1 MLWFLVLWPPLAFAL
16 VIAAASG
23 YAVRGGATSSEE
35 VGEFI
40 RPRVPVLLALTLALV
55 GLTLG
60 GLFVASGDVERS
72 LTGSFGAG
80 TWEGIGAGVVVG
92 SVLAAVYFGGLD
104 RAVRGAQAR
113 FGDYVPS
120 GSTAVLGTGGAAFFI
135 ANVVLAP
142 VVEEA
147 WYRGALFDALAGPLG
162 PLSAAIV
169 GCAAF
174 GLFHWPGGA
183 WYVVVTGV
191 LVGGACWTLRAWD
204 GGLAAPYAAH
214 LTLNAIEYV
223 VLTRR
228 SRRARDLAAGEGR
241 ARPRAV

>member
-1 MLWFLVLWPPLAFAL
+1 MLWFLLLWSPLAFAL
-16 VIAAASG
+16 VITAASG
-23 YAVRGGATSSEE
+23 YAVRGGARSSEE

-40 RPRVPVLLALTLALV
+40 QPRVPVLLALTLAIV
-55 GLTLG
+55 GFTLAV
-60 GLFVASGDVERS
+60 LFASSGDVRRS
-72 LTGSFGAG
+72 LTGSSGG
-80 TWEGIGAGVVVG
+80 SWEGVGAGVVVG
-92 SVLAAVYFGGLD
+92 AVIAAVYFGGLD
-104 RAVRGAQAR
+104 RAVRWAQAR

-120 GSTAVLGTGGAAFFI
+120 GSTAVLGTGGAAFFV

-142 VVEEA
+142 VVEEV
-147 WYRGALFDALAGPLG
+147 WYRGALFDALTGPLG
-162 PLSAAIV
+162 PFSAALV

-191 LVGGACWTLRAWD
+191 LVGGACWMLRVWD

-228 SRRARDLAAGEGR
+228 SRRAR
-241 ARPRAV
+241 